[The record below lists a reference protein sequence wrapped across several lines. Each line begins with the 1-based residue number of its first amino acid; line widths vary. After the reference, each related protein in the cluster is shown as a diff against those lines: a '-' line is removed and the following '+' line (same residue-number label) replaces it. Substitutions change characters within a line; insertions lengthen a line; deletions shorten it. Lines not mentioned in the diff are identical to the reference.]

1 MSFPKRRDTSV
12 LNLESPDAIIYDFC
26 DGDKEIPHREII
38 TAERLPNAESFSDLK
53 AESDSIYS
61 AIHSGDRSYDDHTV
75 SPFDDVDFGVS
86 PSCEDVLIEAM
97 DQRNKALFME
107 RLVIYLL
114 SGLSPKIRRR
124 FVLRNEKNLLEKE
137 IAEMEGVTPQAI
149 SKSLKK
155 ADAIIFE
162 RKCKLFMNA
171 GCFLPNFP
179 VLSEGDYIDAFMQ
192 LENKIHSVKGTKP
205 AWPRGQRHK
214 ERRQDGI

>member
-155 ADAIIFE
+155 ADAIV
-162 RKCKLFMNA
+162 CLFFRMPEKT
-171 GCFLPNFP
+171 GKGGFGF
-179 VLSEGDYIDAFMQ
+179 SG
-192 LENKIHSVKGTKP
+192 IHRSNG
-205 AWPRGQRHK
+205 WPGSAACRCTGHK
-214 ERRQDGI
+214 SAESF